1 MKREKRHRARR
12 LANVFQ
18 PLRHLVHET
27 HFFATRDVCER
38 EFGERFYGPPFN
50 EGNEYSYRPCHPG
63 VGSLLGLVVSAP
75 RARSPTEE
83 TSRARKEADAFVE
96 SFDVDPWEED
106 ADRLA
111 EIVDVLRR
119 AGDDPVFGEESDEEA
134 PEEARADRQ
143 PP

>member
-1 MKREKRHRARR
+1 
-12 LANVFQ
+12 
-18 PLRHLVHET
+18 VHET

-38 EFGERFYGPPFN
+38 EFGEFK
-50 EGNEYSYRPCHPG
+50 EGNEYSYRSCHPG

-83 TSRARKEADAFVE
+83 ILRARKEADAFVE

-119 AGDDPVFGEESDEEA
+119 AADDPVFGEESDEEA
-134 PEEARADRQ
+134 PEEPRADRQ